1 MKKIIFNLGLFL
13 LSIIIMLFLFIN
25 FISDILYRFMDVG
38 TILYISLIL
47 FSAYTLFVSL
57 NFIIYKKVNNILLDI
72 LTIMYFIVV
81 LGLSFNKGGFRGI
94 NLNPFTLIQD
104 FNVYFHH
111 TLLLLIS
118 NIIIYFPI
126 GVYLKYRVNIKSTTL
141 IIGFIIYIIFVEIA
155 QYLLKCGI
163 LDINDIIANTLG
175 FIGGIFSYQLISNRV
190 KFNLFS

>member
-1 MKKIIFNLGLFL
+1 
-13 LSIIIMLFLFIN
+13 MLFLFIN

-72 LTIMYFIVV
+72 LAIMYFIVV
-81 LGLSFNKGGFRGI
+81 LGLSFNKGGFGGI

-141 IIGFIIYIIFVEIA
+141 IIGFIIYIIFIEIA

-175 FIGGIFSYQLISNRV
+175 FIGGIFSYQLIRNRV

>member
-1 MKKIIFNLGLFL
+1 MKKIIFNLGLFI

-47 FSAYTLFVSL
+47 FSAYTLFISL
-57 NFIIYKKVNNILLDI
+57 NFIIYKKLNNILLDI
-72 LTIMYFIVV
+72 LAIMYFIVV
-81 LGLSFNKGGFRGI
+81 LALSFNKGGFGGI

-104 FNVYFHH
+104 FNVYFYH

-126 GVYLKYRVNIKSTTL
+126 GVYLKYRINIKSITL

-155 QYLLKCGI
+155 QYILKCGI

-175 FIGGIFSYQLISNRV
+175 FTTGIFSYTLIKNKV

>member
-1 MKKIIFNLGLFL
+1 MKKIFFNLGLFL

-57 NFIIYKKVNNILLDI
+57 NFIIYKKANDILLDI
-72 LTIMYFIVV
+72 LAIMYFIVV
-81 LGLSFNKGGFRGI
+81 LALSFNKGGFGGV

-104 FNVYFHH
+104 FNLYFHH

-126 GVYLKYRVNIKSTTL
+126 GVYLKYRVNIKSITL

-155 QYLLKCGI
+155 QYFLKCGI

-175 FIGGIFSYQLISNRV
+175 FTTGIFSYQLISNRV